1 MSHCSLDQPLHDH
14 ISEQYDVDPE
24 GPGLV
29 TVDTEF
35 GLLGLS
41 ICADLM
47 WESPIV
53 KLVTDHDIDTL
64 LLPLSWWDL
73 FPHQLAHSNQDAW
86 ARGLQAMHVYQEIR
100 K

>member
-1 MSHCSLDQPLHDH
+1 MLKCVPLEPRDSFDTLESL
-14 ISEQYDVDPE
+14 
-24 GPGLV
+24 
-29 TVDTEF
+29 EF

-86 ARGLQAMHVYQEIR
+86 ARGLQALHMNNIFQEIR